1 MFKLIQLEWKKNRIR
16 KYIFKVVMITLIIC
30 LFTFALA
37 FWGIALEPDGSFDA
51 PPGAERISSTVE
63 LFTSM
68 AFLLLTSTMLAS
80 FIISAYKNKT
90 MDLMFSYPI
99 KRSKILASQMLAV
112 WIFCFV
118 SLILSKCFI
127 YLCILAGS
135 RFLESPFAIDIHM
148 GSLSFYIQ
156 LIAKS
161 FVLVSMGFISLFVGM
176 ARKSSKAAMV
186 TSVLLFFATQAN
198 VGDFSMAGNWG
209 MPLVLAVVSFGLAIL
224 SIWRVETRDLI

>member
-16 KYIFKVVMITLIIC
+16 KYIFKAVMITLIIC

-37 FWGIALEPDGSFDA
+37 FWGIAVDPDGSFDA
-51 PPGAERISSTVE
+51 PPGAERISLTVE

-99 KRSKILASQMLAV
+99 KRRKILASQMLAV

-118 SLILSKCFI
+118 SLILSKGFI

-135 RFLESPFAIDIHM
+135 RFLESPFVIDIYM

-186 TSVLLFFATQAN
+186 TSVLLFFATQAD
-198 VGDFSMAGNWG
+198 VGDFSMAGNWVV
-209 MPLVLAVVSFGLAIL
+209 PLVLAVVSFGLAIL